1 MGNSIFYT
9 DGKFYL
15 GNNSY
20 ANSMF
25 SRDGKVVALG
35 HMEEI
40 GEYKNEADKI
50 VYMEEKYIYPDYTGF
65 IEEVEY
71 DFYET
76 GDELLTL
83 YDKKMAKKVTSGKEM
98 PGFKLGDESTM
109 AVYSSNLMKL
119 VPGKTMEVRRLI
131 VEDKVIYDEAE
142 YLEEQW
148 YELMLTQQF

>member
-25 SRDGKVVALG
+25 TRDGKVVALG
-35 HMEEI
+35 DMEDI
-40 GEYKNEADKI
+40 GGYKNEADKI
-50 VYMEEKYIYPDYTGF
+50 VRMEEMFVYPDYTGF

-71 DFYET
+71 DFYDT

-98 PGFKLGDESTM
+98 PGFAPGDDATM
-109 AVYSSNLMKL
+109 AVYSANLMKL

-131 VEDKVIYDEAE
+131 VENKVIYDEEE

>member
-1 MGNSIFYT
+1 MGDSIFYT

-15 GNNSY
+15 GNNNY

-35 HMEEI
+35 DMEEI
-40 GEYKNEADKI
+40 GGYKNEADKI
-50 VYMEEKYIYPDYTGF
+50 VRMEEQFVYPDYTGF

-71 DFYET
+71 DFNET

-83 YDKKMAKKVTSGKEM
+83 YDKKMAKKVTGNGGL
-98 PGFKLGDESTM
+98 PGFSVGDESTM
-109 AVYSSNLMKL
+109 AVYSANLMKL

-131 VEDKVIYDEAE
+131 VEDKVIYDEEE